1 MQSAHTYSGS
11 RRAALSPREKR
22 HAALARKAA
31 AAGIVLLRNDGVLPL
46 APDKPVALF
55 GAGAGYTVKGGIG
68 SGDVNNRANVS
79 LYEGLKAAGV
89 PLTSEDWITYYEAL
103 YHRARLAWKEKILAD
118 AKTVENPFDAYAA
131 NPFVLP
137 QGRPVAL
144 QDLIEATAAIYVIS
158 RISGEGKD
166 RTPTAGDYL
175 LSDREMADLRTLDE
189 AGLPLVLV
197 LNAGGPVELTDL
209 LAEYRHPLAVLQISQ
224 PGQQGGDAVTDIL
237 LGKAVPEGKL
247 TATWAKRYADY
258 PCADTFGACNGD
270 LEKEDYAEGLY
281 VGYRWFD
288 SFGIEPLFGFGH
300 GLSYTTFSTAFTALR
315 AGDHG
320 VEVDLTVTN
329 TGDRFTSR
337 EVAQLYAAC
346 PQTGTAREYRRL
358 AGFAKTRPLT
368 PGESQTVTV
377 AVPAKQLAEFLPGR
391 GAWVIPAGVYTLFA
405 GGSLAE
411 AAPCAHLT
419 VDAEV
424 VLETT
429 HPICSLHH
437 PFGEAGPAAPAM
449 EKAAAVAA
457 LELPAFLFAPLPD
470 DAPVPAPVPLADGP
484 VEELVPLLYG
494 NITKGASTLGSAGI
508 RVPGSAGET
517 SEALE
522 MSRGVPSLI
531 MADGPAGLR
540 LRQSYQVDPAD
551 GGVIPTGVL
560 GSLENGFLDEPRH
573 LEGADTYYQFCT
585 AFPVGTALAQSWD
598 PALLEELGRAIAAEM
613 AEFHIDLWLAPGM
626 NIQRNPLCGRNFEYY
641 SEDPLLSGLM
651 AAAVTRGVQ
660 ADGTRGVTIKHF
672 ACNNQEDHRMGVDA
686 RVSEQALREI
696 YLRGFEIAV
705 KTAAP
710 AAMMTSYNRINGVQA
725 ANNRDLCT
733 VVARGEWGFDGL
745 IMSDWNTTVPTDGS
759 EPWRCAA
766 AGNDVIMPGNP
777 HDDADIRAALAD
789 GRLAE
794 TDVRACA
801 GRLMTLAS
809 ALRGGFPV
817 QHKR

>member
-1 MQSAHTYSGS
+1 MEFTHTYSGS
-11 RRAALSPREKR
+11 LQAAPSPRETA

-31 AAGIVLLRNDGVLPL
+31 AAGIVLLRNDNLLPL
-46 APDKPVALF
+46 DPDASVALLGT
-55 GAGAGYTVKGGIG
+55 GAGRTVKGGIG

-79 LYEGLKAAGV
+79 IYEGLRAAGV
-89 PLTSEDWITYYEAL
+89 HLTSEDWINYYEAL
-103 YHRARLAWKEKILAD
+103 YHGARLAWKDKILDD
-118 AKTVENPFDAYAA
+118 ATKVENPFDAYAA

-137 QGRPVAL
+137 QGRPVAMS
-144 QDLIEATAAIYVIS
+144 DLVGASVAIYVIS

-175 LSDREMADLRTLDE
+175 LSDRELEDLRTLDE
-189 AGLPLVLV
+189 AGLPLVL
-197 LNAGGPVELTDL
+197 LINAGGPVELTDL
-209 LAEYRHPLAVLQISQ
+209 LAQRRHPIAVVQISQ
-224 PGQQGGDAVTDIL
+224 LGQQGGEAVADVL
-237 LGKAVPEGKL
+237 LGRAVPEGKL

-270 LEKEDYAEGLY
+270 LEKELYTEGIY

-329 TGDRFTSR
+329 TGDRFTGR

-358 AGFAKTRPLT
+358 AGFAKTRPLA
-368 PGESQTVTV
+368 PGESQAVTVT
-377 AVPAKQLAEFLPGR
+377 VPAKQLAVFLPGR
-391 GAWVIPAGVYTLFA
+391 NAWVVPAGTYTLFA

-419 VDAEV
+419 VAAEV

-429 HPICSLHH
+429 HPICPLHH

-449 EKAAAVAA
+449 EKAAKAAA
-457 LELPAFLFAPLPD
+457 LDLPAFAFAPLSD
-470 DAPVPAPVPLADGP
+470 EVPVPAPVPMADGP
-484 VEELVPLLYG
+484 VDELVPMLYG
-494 NITKGASTLGSAGI
+494 NITQGASTLGSAGI

-522 MSRGVPSLI
+522 ASRGVPSLI

-551 GGVIPTGVL
+551 GSVIPTGVL

-573 LEGADTYYQFCT
+573 LDTADTYYQFCT

-598 PALLEELGRAIAAEM
+598 TGLMEEFGRAIAAEM

-626 NIQRNPLCGRNFEYY
+626 NIHRNPLCGRNFEYY
-641 SEDPLLSGLM
+641 AEDPLLSGLL

-710 AAMMTSYNRINGVQA
+710 AALMTSYNRINGVQA
-725 ANNRDLCT
+725 ANSYDLCT
-733 VVARGEWGFDGL
+733 VAARGEWGFDGL
-745 IMSDWNTTVPTDGS
+745 IMSDWNTTVPADGS

-766 AGNDVIMPGNP
+766 AGNDVIMPGNS
-777 HDDADIRAALAD
+777 HDDADIRAALAN

-801 GRLMTLAS
+801 GRLI
-809 ALRGGFPV
+809 ALTR
-817 QHKR
+817 RLTANR

>member
-1 MQSAHTYSGS
+1 MTYAHTYSGTRTREPS
-11 RRAALSPREKR
+11 PRELEHGRLARRAA
-22 HAALARKAA
+22 AG
-31 AAGIVLLRNDGVLPL
+31 GIVLLKNTGTLPL
-46 APDKPVALF
+46 DLSAPVALF
-55 GAGAGYTVKGGIG
+55 GSGASRTVKGGIG

-79 LYEGLKAAGV
+79 ICQGMKDAGLR
-89 PLTSEDWITYYEAL
+89 LTSENWLEDYEAR
-103 YHRARLAWKEKILAD
+103 YHAARAAWKQKVLEA
-118 AKTVENPFDAYAA
+118 ARWVENPFDAYAA

-137 QGRPVAL
+137 QGRPVAMS
-144 QDLIEATAAIYVIS
+144 DLVGASVAIYVLS

-175 LSDREMADLRTLDE
+175 LSERETADLRTLNE

-224 PGQQGGDAVTDIL
+224 PGQQGGEAVADIL

-315 AGDHG
+315 PGDHG

-329 TGDRFTSR
+329 TGDRFTGR

-358 AGFAKTRPLT
+358 AGFSKTRPLA

-377 AVPAKQLAEFLPGR
+377 AVPAKQLAVFLPGR
-391 GAWVIPAGVYTLFA
+391 NAWVVPAGTYTLFA

-419 VDAEV
+419 VAAEV

-429 HPICSLHH
+429 HPICPLHH
-437 PFGEAGPAAPAM
+437 PFGEVGSAAPAM
-449 EKAAAVAA
+449 EKAAKAAA
-457 LELPAFLFAPLPD
+457 LDLPAFAFAPLSD
-470 DAPVPAPVPLADGP
+470 EVPVPAPVPMADGP
-484 VEELVPLLYG
+484 VDELVPMLYG
-494 NITKGASTLGSAGI
+494 NITQGASTLGSAGI

-522 MSRGVPSLI
+522 ASRGVPSLI

-551 GGVIPTGVL
+551 GSVIPTGVL

-573 LEGADTYYQFCT
+573 LDTADTYYQFCT

-598 PALLEELGRAIAAEM
+598 TGLMEEFGRAIAAEM
-613 AEFHIDLWLAPGM
+613 EEFHIDLWLAPGM
-626 NIQRNPLCGRNFEYY
+626 NIHRNPLCGRNFEYY
-641 SEDPLLSGLM
+641 AEDPLLSGLL

-710 AAMMTSYNRINGVQA
+710 AALMTSYNRINGVQA
-725 ANNRDLCT
+725 ANSYDLCT

-745 IMSDWNTTVPTDGS
+745 IMSDWNTTVPDDGS

-801 GRLMTLAS
+801 GRLIALARR
-809 ALRGGFPV
+809 LTNGR
-817 QHKR
+817 

>member
-1 MQSAHTYSGS
+1 MQSAHSYSGS
-11 RRAALSPREKR
+11 LQAAPSPREKR

-89 PLTSEDWITYYEAL
+89 PLTSEDWITDYE
-103 YHRARLAWKEKILAD
+103 HRYTAARLSWKEKVLAD

-137 QGRPVAL
+137 LGRPVTL
-144 QDLIEATAAIYVIS
+144 QDLVGASVAIYVIS

-175 LSDREMADLRTLDE
+175 LSERETADLRTLNE

-209 LAEYRHPLAVLQISQ
+209 LARRRHPIAVVQISQ
-224 PGQQGGDAVTDIL
+224 LGQQGGEAVADML
-237 LGKAVPEGKL
+237 LGRTVPEGKL
-247 TATWAKRYADY
+247 TATWAKRYSDY

-270 LEKEDYAEGLY
+270 LEKELYTEGIY

-288 SFGIEPLFGFGH
+288 SFGVEPLFGFGH
-300 GLSYTTFSTAFTALR
+300 GLSYTTFATRFAALR
-315 AGDHG
+315 TGDHG

-329 TGDRFTSR
+329 TGSRFTGR

-346 PQTGTAREYRRL
+346 PQTGAAREYRRL
-358 AGFAKTRPLT
+358 AGFAKIRSLA

-429 HPICSLHH
+429 HPICPLHH
-437 PFGEAGPAAPAM
+437 PFGEVGSAAPAM
-449 EKAAAVAA
+449 EKAAKAAA
-457 LELPAFLFAPLPD
+457 LDLPAFAFAPLSD
-470 DAPVPAPVPLADGP
+470 EVPVPAPVPMADGP
-484 VEELVPLLYG
+484 VDELVPMLYG
-494 NITKGASTLGSAGI
+494 NITQGASTLGSAGI

-522 MSRGVPSLI
+522 ASRGVPSLI

-551 GGVIPTGVL
+551 GSVIPTGVL

-573 LEGADTYYQFCT
+573 LDTADTYYQFCT

-598 PALLEELGRAIAAEM
+598 TGLMEEFGRAIAAEM

-626 NIQRNPLCGRNFEYY
+626 NIQRTPLCGRNFEYY
-641 SEDPLLSGLM
+641 AEDPLLSGTL

-710 AAMMTSYNRINGVQA
+710 AALMTSYNRINGVQA
-725 ANNRDLCT
+725 ANSYDLCT
-733 VVARGEWGFDGL
+733 VAARGEWGFDGL
-745 IMSDWNTTVPTDGS
+745 IMSDWNTTVPADGS

-801 GRLMTLAS
+801 GRLIALARRLT
-809 ALRGGFPV
+809 ANR
-817 QHKR
+817 

>member
-1 MQSAHTYSGS
+1 MQSAHSYSGS
-11 RRAALSPREKR
+11 LQAAPSPREKR

-31 AAGIVLLRNDGVLPL
+31 AAGIVLLRNDNVLPL
-46 APDKPVALF
+46 DPDISVALLGT
-55 GAGAGYTVKGGIG
+55 GAGRTVKGGIG

-79 LYEGLKAAGV
+79 IYEGLRTAGIH
-89 PLTSEDWITYYEAL
+89 LTSEDWINYYEAL
-103 YHRARLAWKEKILAD
+103 YHGARLAWKDKILDD
-118 AKTVENPFDAYAA
+118 ATKVENPFDAYAA

-137 QGRPVAL
+137 LGRPVTL
-144 QDLIEATAAIYVIS
+144 QDLVGASVAIYVIS

-175 LSDREMADLRTLDE
+175 LSERETADLRTLNE

-224 PGQQGGDAVTDIL
+224 PGQQGGEAVADIL

-300 GLSYTTFSTAFTALR
+300 GLSYTTFSTAFTALHP
-315 AGDHG
+315 GDHG

-329 TGDRFTSR
+329 TGDRFTGR

-358 AGFAKTRPLT
+358 AGFSKTRPLA

-377 AVPAKQLAEFLPGR
+377 AVPAKQLAEFLHGR
-391 GAWVIPAGVYTLFA
+391 GAWVIPAGIYTLFA

-429 HPICSLHH
+429 HPICPLHH
-437 PFGEAGPAAPAM
+437 PFGEVGSAAPAM
-449 EKAAAVAA
+449 EKAAKAAA
-457 LELPAFLFAPLPD
+457 LDLPAFAFAPLSD
-470 DAPVPAPVPLADGP
+470 EVPVPAPVPMADGP
-484 VEELVPLLYG
+484 VDELVPMLYG
-494 NITKGASTLGSAGI
+494 NITQGASTLGSAGI

-522 MSRGVPSLI
+522 ASRGVPSLI

-551 GGVIPTGVL
+551 GSVIPTGVL

-573 LEGADTYYQFCT
+573 LDTADTYYQFCT

-598 PALLEELGRAIAAEM
+598 TSLMKEFGRAIAAEM

-641 SEDPLLSGLM
+641 AEDPLLSGTL

-660 ADGTRGVTIKHF
+660 ADGTRGVTIKHY

-710 AAMMTSYNRINGVQA
+710 AALMTSYNRINGVQA

-733 VVARGEWGFDGL
+733 VVGRGEWGFVGL
-745 IMSDWNTTVPTDGS
+745 IMSDWNTTVPADGS

-801 GRLMTLAS
+801 GRLMALARR
-809 ALRGGFPV
+809 LTNGR
-817 QHKR
+817 

>member
-1 MQSAHTYSGS
+1 MEFTYTYSGS
-11 RRAALSPREKR
+11 LQAAPSPRETA

-31 AAGIVLLRNDGVLPL
+31 VAGIVLLRNDNVLPL
-46 APDKPVALF
+46 DPDTSVALLGT
-55 GAGAGYTVKGGIG
+55 GAGRTVKGGIG

-79 LYEGLKAAGV
+79 IYEGLRTAGV
-89 PLTSEDWITYYEAL
+89 HLTSEDWINCYEAL
-103 YHRARLAWKEKILAD
+103 YHGARLAWKDKILDD
-118 AKTVENPFDAYAA
+118 ATKVENPFDAYAA

-137 QGRPVAL
+137 QGRPVAMS
-144 QDLIEATAAIYVIS
+144 DLVGASVAIYVIS

-175 LSDREMADLRTLDE
+175 LSDRELADLRTLDE
-189 AGLPLVLV
+189 AGLPLVL
-197 LNAGGPVELTDL
+197 LINAGGPVELTDL
-209 LAEYRHPLAVLQISQ
+209 LAQRRHPIAVVQLSQ
-224 PGQQGGDAVTDIL
+224 LGQQGGEAVADVL
-237 LGKAVPEGKL
+237 LGRAVPEGKL

-258 PCADTFGACNGD
+258 PCADTFGACNSD
-270 LEKEDYAEGLY
+270 LEKELYTEGIY

-315 AGDHG
+315 PGDHG

-329 TGDRFTSR
+329 TGDRFTGR

-358 AGFAKTRPLT
+358 AGFAKTRPLA
-368 PGESQTVTV
+368 PGESQAVTVT
-377 AVPAKQLAEFLPGR
+377 VPAKQLAVFLPGR

-429 HPICSLHH
+429 HPICPLHH
-437 PFGEAGPAAPAM
+437 PFGEVGSAAPAM
-449 EKAAAVAA
+449 EKAAKAAA
-457 LELPAFLFAPLPD
+457 LDLPAFAFAPLSD
-470 DAPVPAPVPLADGP
+470 EVPVPAPVPMADGP
-484 VEELVPLLYG
+484 VDELVPMLYG
-494 NITKGASTLGSAGI
+494 NITQGASTLGSAGI

-522 MSRGVPSLI
+522 ASRGVPSLI

-551 GGVIPTGVL
+551 GSVIPTGVL

-573 LEGADTYYQFCT
+573 LDTADTYYQFCT

-598 PALLEELGRAIAAEM
+598 TGLMEEFGRAIAAEM

-626 NIQRNPLCGRNFEYY
+626 NIHRNPLCGRNFEYY
-641 SEDPLLSGLM
+641 AEDPLLSGLL

-710 AAMMTSYNRINGVQA
+710 AALMTSYNRINGVQA
-725 ANNRDLCT
+725 ANSYDLCT

-745 IMSDWNTTVPTDGS
+745 IMSDWNTTVPDDGS

-801 GRLMTLAS
+801 GRLIALARR
-809 ALRGGFPV
+809 LTVGR
-817 QHKR
+817 

>member
-1 MQSAHTYSGS
+1 MEITHTYSGS
-11 RRAALSPREKR
+11 LQAAPSPRETA

-46 APDKPVALF
+46 TPGTSVALL
-55 GAGAGYTVKGGIG
+55 GAGAGHTVKGGIG

-79 LYEGLKAAGV
+79 IYEGLQAAGV
-89 PLTSEDWITYYEAL
+89 PLTSEDWINYYEAL
-103 YHRARLAWKEKILAD
+103 YHQARLAWKEKILTD

-131 NPFVLP
+131 NPFALP
-137 QGRPVAL
+137 QGRPVTL
-144 QDLIEATAAIYVIS
+144 QDLAGASAAVYVIS

-175 LSDREMADLRTLDE
+175 LSDREQADLKTLDE
-189 AGLPLVLV
+189 AGLPLVL
-197 LNAGGPVELTDL
+197 LINTGGPVELTDL
-209 LAEYRHPLAVLQISQ
+209 LARRRHPIAVVQLSQ
-224 PGQQGGDAVTDIL
+224 LGQQGGEAVADVL
-237 LGKAVPEGKL
+237 LGRAVPEGKL

-270 LEKEDYAEGLY
+270 LEKELYTEGIY

-300 GLSYTTFSTAFTALR
+300 GLSYTTFATRFAALR
-315 AGDHG
+315 TGDHG
-320 VEVDLTVTN
+320 VEVDLVMTN
-329 TGDRFTSR
+329 TGSRFTGR
-337 EVAQLYAAC
+337 EVVQVYAAC
-346 PQTGTAREYRRL
+346 PQTGSAREYRRL
-358 AGFAKTRPLT
+358 AGFAKTRPLA

-377 AVPAKQLAEFLPGR
+377 TVPAKQLAEFLPGR
-391 GAWVIPAGVYTLFA
+391 NAWVVAAGTYTLFA

-419 VDAEV
+419 VAEDV
-424 VLETT
+424 VLEIT
-429 HPICSLHH
+429 HPICPVQH
-437 PFGEAGPAAPAM
+437 PFKEMGPCALAI
-449 EKAAAVAA
+449 EKAAAAAA
-457 LELPAFLFAPLPD
+457 LDLPVFAFAPLSD
-470 DAPVPAPVPLADGP
+470 EVPVPAPVPMADGP
-484 VEELVPLLYG
+484 VEELVPMLYG
-494 NITKGASTLGSAGI
+494 NITQGASTLGSAGI

-522 MSRGVPSLI
+522 VSRGVPSLI

-540 LRQSYQVDPAD
+540 LRQSYQVDPAA
-551 GGVIPTGVL
+551 GSVIPTGVL
-560 GSLENGFLDEPRH
+560 GSLENGFLDAPRY

-598 PALLEELGRAIAAEM
+598 SDLMEELGRAIAVEM
-613 AEFHIDLWLAPGM
+613 AEFYIDLWLAPGM

-641 SEDPLLSGLM
+641 AEDPLLSGTL

-710 AAMMTSYNRINGVQA
+710 AALMTSYNRINGVQA

-745 IMSDWNTTVPTDGS
+745 IMSDWNTTVPADGS

-794 TDVRACA
+794 TDLRACA
-801 GRLMTLAS
+801 GRLMALARRLM
-809 ALRGGFPV
+809 AAR
-817 QHKR
+817 

>member
-1 MQSAHTYSGS
+1 MEFTYTYSGS
-11 RRAALSPREKR
+11 LQAAPSPRETA

-31 AAGIVLLRNDGVLPL
+31 VAGIVLLRNDNVLPL
-46 APDKPVALF
+46 DSDTSVALLGT
-55 GAGAGYTVKGGIG
+55 GAGRTVKGGIG

-79 LYEGLKAAGV
+79 IYEGLRAAGV
-89 PLTSEDWITYYEAL
+89 HLTSEDWINYYEAL
-103 YHRARLAWKEKILAD
+103 YHGARLAWKDKILDD
-118 AKTVENPFDAYAA
+118 ATKVENPFDAYAA

-137 QGRPVAL
+137 QGRPVAMS
-144 QDLIEATAAIYVIS
+144 DLVGASVAIYVIS

-175 LSDREMADLRTLDE
+175 LSDRELADLRTLDE
-189 AGLPLVLV
+189 AGLPLVL
-197 LNAGGPVELTDL
+197 LINAGGPVELTDL
-209 LAEYRHPLAVLQISQ
+209 LAQRRHPIAVVQLSQ
-224 PGQQGGDAVTDIL
+224 LGQQGGEAVADVL
-237 LGKAVPEGKL
+237 LGRAVPEGKL

-270 LEKEDYAEGLY
+270 LEKELYTEGIY

-300 GLSYTTFSTAFTALR
+300 GLSYTTFATAFTALR
-315 AGDHG
+315 AGGHG

-329 TGDRFTSR
+329 TGDRFTGR

-358 AGFAKTRPLT
+358 AGFAKTRPLA
-368 PGESQTVTV
+368 PGESQAVTVT
-377 AVPAKQLAEFLPGR
+377 VPAKQLAVFLPGR
-391 GAWVIPAGVYTLFA
+391 NAWVVPAGTYTLFA

-411 AAPCAHLT
+411 AVPCAHLT
-419 VDAEV
+419 VAAEV

-429 HPICSLHH
+429 HPICPLHH

-449 EKAAAVAA
+449 EKAAKAAA
-457 LELPAFLFAPLPD
+457 LDLPAFAFAPLSD
-470 DAPVPAPVPLADGP
+470 EVPVPAPVPMADGP
-484 VEELVPLLYG
+484 VDELVPMLYG
-494 NITKGASTLGSAGI
+494 NITQGASTLGSAGI

-517 SEALE
+517 SEVLE
-522 MSRGVPSLI
+522 ASRGVPSLI

-551 GGVIPTGVL
+551 GSVIPTGVL

-573 LEGADTYYQFCT
+573 LDTADTYYQFCT

-598 PALLEELGRAIAAEM
+598 TGLMEEFGRAIAAEM

-626 NIQRNPLCGRNFEYY
+626 NIHRNPLCGRNFEYY
-641 SEDPLLSGLM
+641 AEDPLLSGLL

-710 AAMMTSYNRINGVQA
+710 AALMTSYNRINGVQA
-725 ANNRDLCT
+725 ANSYDLCT

-745 IMSDWNTTVPTDGS
+745 IMSDWNTTVPDDGS

-801 GRLMTLAS
+801 GRLIALARR
-809 ALRGGFPV
+809 LTVGR
-817 QHKR
+817 

>member
-1 MQSAHTYSGS
+1 MEFTYTYSGS
-11 RRAALSPREKR
+11 LQAAPSPRETA

-31 AAGIVLLRNDGVLPL
+31 VAGIVLLRNDNVLPL
-46 APDKPVALF
+46 DPDTSVALLGT
-55 GAGAGYTVKGGIG
+55 GAGRTVKGGIG

-79 LYEGLKAAGV
+79 IYEGLRAAGV
-89 PLTSEDWITYYEAL
+89 HLTSEDWINCYEAL
-103 YHRARLAWKEKILAD
+103 YHGARLAWKDKILDD
-118 AKTVENPFDAYAA
+118 ATKVENPFDAYAA

-137 QGRPVAL
+137 QGRPVAMS
-144 QDLIEATAAIYVIS
+144 DLVGASVAIYVIS

-175 LSDREMADLRTLDE
+175 LSDRELADLRTLDE
-189 AGLPLVLV
+189 AGLPLVL
-197 LNAGGPVELTDL
+197 LINAGGPVELTDL
-209 LAEYRHPLAVLQISQ
+209 LAQRRHPIAVVQLSQ
-224 PGQQGGDAVTDIL
+224 LGQQGGEAAADVL
-237 LGKAVPEGKL
+237 LGRAVPEGKL

-270 LEKEDYAEGLY
+270 LEKELYTEGIY

-300 GLSYTTFSTAFTALR
+300 GLSYTTFATAFTALR
-315 AGDHG
+315 AGGHG

-329 TGDRFTSR
+329 TGDRFTGR
-337 EVAQLYAAC
+337 EAAQLYAAC

-358 AGFAKTRPLT
+358 AGFAKTRPLA
-368 PGESQTVTV
+368 PGESQAVTVT
-377 AVPAKQLAEFLPGR
+377 VPAKQLAVFLPGR
-391 GAWVIPAGVYTLFA
+391 NAWVVPAGTYTLFA

-419 VDAEV
+419 VAAEV

-429 HPICSLHH
+429 HPICPLHH

-449 EKAAAVAA
+449 EKAAKAAA
-457 LELPAFLFAPLPD
+457 LDLPAFAFAPLSD
-470 DAPVPAPVPLADGP
+470 EVPVPAPVPMADGP
-484 VEELVPLLYG
+484 VDELVPMLYG
-494 NITKGASTLGSAGI
+494 NITQGASTLGSAGV

-517 SEALE
+517 SEVLE
-522 MSRGVPSLI
+522 ASHGVPSLI

-551 GGVIPTGVL
+551 GSVIPTGVL

-573 LEGADTYYQFCT
+573 LDTADTYYQFCT

-598 PALLEELGRAIAAEM
+598 AGLMEEFGRAIAAEM

-626 NIQRNPLCGRNFEYY
+626 NIHRNPLCGRNFEYY
-641 SEDPLLSGLM
+641 AEDPLLSGLL

-710 AAMMTSYNRINGVQA
+710 AALMTSYNRINGVQA
-725 ANNRDLCT
+725 ANSYDLCT
-733 VVARGEWGFDGL
+733 VAARGEWGFDGL
-745 IMSDWNTTVPTDGS
+745 IMSDWNTTVPDDGS

-801 GRLMTLAS
+801 GRLIALARR
-809 ALRGGFPV
+809 LTNGR
-817 QHKR
+817 

>member
-1 MQSAHTYSGS
+1 MEFTHTYSGS
-11 RRAALSPREKR
+11 LQAAPSPRETA

-31 AAGIVLLRNDGVLPL
+31 AAGIVLLRNDNVLPL
-46 APDKPVALF
+46 DPDTSVALLGT
-55 GAGAGYTVKGGIG
+55 GAGRTVKGGIG

-79 LYEGLKAAGV
+79 IYEGLRTAGV
-89 PLTSEDWITYYEAL
+89 HLTSEDWINYYEAL
-103 YHRARLAWKEKILAD
+103 YHGARLAWKDKILDD
-118 AKTVENPFDAYAA
+118 ATKVENPFDAYAA

-137 QGRPVAL
+137 QGRPVAMS
-144 QDLIEATAAIYVIS
+144 DLVGASVAIYVLS

-175 LSDREMADLRTLDE
+175 LSERETADLRTLNE

-224 PGQQGGDAVTDIL
+224 PGQQGGEAVADIL

-300 GLSYTTFSTAFTALR
+300 GLSYTTFATAFTALR
-315 AGDHG
+315 AGGHG

-329 TGDRFTSR
+329 TGDRFTGR

-358 AGFAKTRPLT
+358 AGFSKTRPLA

-411 AAPCAHLT
+411 TAPCAHLT

-429 HPICSLHH
+429 HPICPLHH
-437 PFGEAGPAAPAM
+437 PFGEVGSAAPAM
-449 EKAAAVAA
+449 EKAAKAAA
-457 LELPAFLFAPLPD
+457 LDLPAFAFAPLSD
-470 DAPVPAPVPLADGP
+470 EVPVPAPVPMADGP
-484 VEELVPLLYG
+484 VDELVPMLYG
-494 NITKGASTLGSAGI
+494 NITQGASTLGSAGI

-522 MSRGVPSLI
+522 ASRGVPSLI

-551 GGVIPTGVL
+551 GSVIPTGVL

-573 LEGADTYYQFCT
+573 LDTADTYYQFCT

-598 PALLEELGRAIAAEM
+598 TGLMEEFGRAIAAEM

-641 SEDPLLSGLM
+641 AEDPLLSGTL

-710 AAMMTSYNRINGVQA
+710 AALMTSYNRINGVQA

-745 IMSDWNTTVPTDGS
+745 IMSDWNTTVPADGS

-801 GRLMTLAS
+801 GRLMALARR
-809 ALRGGFPV
+809 LTNGR
-817 QHKR
+817 

>member
-1 MQSAHTYSGS
+1 MQSAHSYSGS
-11 RRAALSPREKR
+11 LQAAPSPREKR

-31 AAGIVLLRNDGVLPL
+31 AAGIVLLRNDNVLPL
-46 APDKPVALF
+46 DPDISVALLGT
-55 GAGAGYTVKGGIG
+55 GAGRTVKGGIG

-79 LYEGLKAAGV
+79 IYEGLRTAGIH
-89 PLTSEDWITYYEAL
+89 LTSEDWINYYEAL
-103 YHRARLAWKEKILAD
+103 YHGARLAWKDKILDD
-118 AKTVENPFDAYAA
+118 ATKVENPFDAYAA

-137 QGRPVAL
+137 LGRPVTL
-144 QDLIEATAAIYVIS
+144 QDLVGASVAIYVIS

-175 LSDREMADLRTLDE
+175 LSERETADLRTLNE

-224 PGQQGGDAVTDIL
+224 PGQQGGEAVADIL

-300 GLSYTTFSTAFTALR
+300 GLSYTTFSTAFTALHP
-315 AGDHG
+315 GDHG

-329 TGDRFTSR
+329 TGDRFTGR

-358 AGFAKTRPLT
+358 AGFSKTRPLA

-391 GAWVIPAGVYTLFA
+391 GAWVIPAGIYTLFA

-429 HPICSLHH
+429 HPICPLHH
-437 PFGEAGPAAPAM
+437 PFGEVGSAAPAM
-449 EKAAAVAA
+449 EKAAKAAA
-457 LELPAFLFAPLPD
+457 LDLPAFAFAPLSD
-470 DAPVPAPVPLADGP
+470 EVPVPAPVPMADGP
-484 VEELVPLLYG
+484 VDELVPMLYG
-494 NITKGASTLGSAGI
+494 NITQGASTLGSAGI

-522 MSRGVPSLI
+522 ASRGVPSLI

-551 GGVIPTGVL
+551 GSVIPTGVL

-573 LEGADTYYQFCT
+573 LDTADTYYQFCT

-598 PALLEELGRAIAAEM
+598 TSLMKEFGRAIAAEM

-641 SEDPLLSGLM
+641 AEDPLLSGTL

-660 ADGTRGVTIKHF
+660 ADGTRGVTIKHY

-710 AAMMTSYNRINGVQA
+710 AALMTSYNRINGVQA
-725 ANNRDLCT
+725 ANNRDLCN
-733 VVARGEWGFDGL
+733 VVARGEWGFAGL
-745 IMSDWNTTVPTDGS
+745 IRADWNTTVPADGS

-801 GRLMTLAS
+801 GRLMALARR
-809 ALRGGFPV
+809 LTNGR
-817 QHKR
+817 

>member
-1 MQSAHTYSGS
+1 MEGYEREHMNTV
-11 RRAALSPREKR
+11 RALSPECMVLLKSDGSFPLD
-22 HAALARKAA
+22 APGKIALYGNAARKT
-31 AAGIVLLRNDGVLPL
+31 I
-46 APDKPVALF
+46 
-55 GAGAGYTVKGGIG
+55 KGGTG

-79 LYEGLKAAGV
+79 LYQGLKAAGV
-89 PLTSEDWITYYEAL
+89 TLTSESWITDYE
-103 YHRARLAWKEKILAD
+103 HRYTAARLAWKEKILAD

-175 LSDREMADLRTLDE
+175 LSDREMADLRALDE

-224 PGQQGGDAVTDIL
+224 PGQQGGEAVTDIL

-300 GLSYTTFSTAFTALR
+300 GLSYTTFSTVFTALR
-315 AGDHG
+315 PGDHG

-329 TGDRFTSR
+329 TGDRFTGR

-358 AGFAKTRPLT
+358 AGFAKTRPLA

-377 AVPAKQLAEFLPGR
+377 TVPAKQLAEFLPGR
-391 GAWVIPAGVYTLFA
+391 NAWVIPAGVYTLFA

-419 VDAEV
+419 VAEDV
-424 VLETT
+424 VLEIT
-429 HPICSLHH
+429 HPICPVQH
-437 PFGEAGPAAPAM
+437 PFKEMGPCALAI
-449 EKAAAVAA
+449 EKAAAAAA
-457 LELPAFLFAPLPD
+457 LDLPVFAFAPLSD
-470 DAPVPAPVPLADGP
+470 EVPVPAPVPMADGP
-484 VEELVPLLYG
+484 VEELVPMLYG
-494 NITKGASTLGSAGI
+494 NITQGASTLGSAGI

-522 MSRGVPSLI
+522 VSRGVPSLI

-598 PALLEELGRAIAAEM
+598 TGLMEEFGRAIAAEM
-613 AEFHIDLWLAPGM
+613 AELHIDLWLAPGM

-641 SEDPLLSGLM
+641 AEDPLLSGTL

-710 AAMMTSYNRINGVQA
+710 AALMTSYNRINGVQA
-725 ANNRDLCT
+725 ANSYDLCT
-733 VVARGEWGFDGL
+733 VAARGEWGFDGL
-745 IMSDWNTTVPTDGS
+745 IMSDWNTTVPDDGS

-801 GRLMTLAS
+801 GRLIALARR
-809 ALRGGFPV
+809 LTNGR
-817 QHKR
+817 

>member
-1 MQSAHTYSGS
+1 MQSAHSYSGS
-11 RRAALSPREKR
+11 LQAAPSPREKR

-31 AAGIVLLRNDGVLPL
+31 AAGIVLLRNDNVLPL
-46 APDKPVALF
+46 DPDISVALLGT
-55 GAGAGYTVKGGIG
+55 GAGRTVKGGIG

-79 LYEGLKAAGV
+79 IYEGLRTAGV
-89 PLTSEDWITYYEAL
+89 HLTSEDWINYYEAL
-103 YHRARLAWKEKILAD
+103 YHGARLAWKDKILDD
-118 AKTVENPFDAYAA
+118 ATKVENPFDAYAA

-137 QGRPVAL
+137 LGRPVTL
-144 QDLIEATAAIYVIS
+144 QDLVGASVAIYVIS

-175 LSDREMADLRTLDE
+175 LSERETADLRTLNE

-224 PGQQGGDAVTDIL
+224 PGQQGGEAVADIL

-300 GLSYTTFSTAFTALR
+300 GLSYTTFSTAFTALHP
-315 AGDHG
+315 GDHG

-329 TGDRFTSR
+329 TGDRFTGR

-358 AGFAKTRPLT
+358 AGFSKTRPLA

-391 GAWVIPAGVYTLFA
+391 GAWVIPAGIYTLFA

-429 HPICSLHH
+429 HPICPLHH
-437 PFGEAGPAAPAM
+437 PFGEVGSAAPAM
-449 EKAAAVAA
+449 EKAAKAAA
-457 LELPAFLFAPLPD
+457 LDLPAFAFAPLSD
-470 DAPVPAPVPLADGP
+470 EVPVPAPVPMADGP
-484 VEELVPLLYG
+484 VDELVPMLYG
-494 NITKGASTLGSAGI
+494 NITQGASTLGSAGI

-522 MSRGVPSLI
+522 ASRGVPSLI

-551 GGVIPTGVL
+551 GSVIPTGVL

-573 LEGADTYYQFCT
+573 LDTADTYYQFCT

-598 PALLEELGRAIAAEM
+598 TSLMKEFGRAIAAEM

-641 SEDPLLSGLM
+641 AEDPLLSGTL

-660 ADGTRGVTIKHF
+660 ADGTRGVTIKHY

-710 AAMMTSYNRINGVQA
+710 AALMTSYNRINGVQA

-745 IMSDWNTTVPTDGS
+745 IMSDWNTTVPADGS

-801 GRLMTLAS
+801 GRLMALARR
-809 ALRGGFPV
+809 LTNGR
-817 QHKR
+817 

>member
-1 MQSAHTYSGS
+1 MQSAHSYSGS
-11 RRAALSPREKR
+11 LQAAPSPREKR

-31 AAGIVLLRNDGVLPL
+31 AAGIVLLRNDNVLPL
-46 APDKPVALF
+46 DPDTSVALLGT
-55 GAGAGYTVKGGIG
+55 GAGRTVKGGIG

-79 LYEGLKAAGV
+79 IYEGLRTAGV
-89 PLTSEDWITYYEAL
+89 HLTSEDWINYYETL
-103 YHRARLAWKEKILAD
+103 YHGARLAWKDKILDD
-118 AKTVENPFDAYAA
+118 ATKVENPFDAYAA

-137 QGRPVAL
+137 LGRPVTL
-144 QDLIEATAAIYVIS
+144 QDLVGASVAIYVIS

-175 LSDREMADLRTLDE
+175 LSDRELADLNTLDE
-189 AGLPLVLV
+189 AGLPLVL
-197 LNAGGPVELTDL
+197 LINAGGPVELTDL

-224 PGQQGGDAVTDIL
+224 PGQQGGEAVADIL

-315 AGDHG
+315 PGDHG

-329 TGDRFTSR
+329 TGDRFTGR

-358 AGFAKTRPLT
+358 AGFSKTRPLA

-391 GAWVIPAGVYTLFA
+391 GAWVIPAGIYTLFA

-429 HPICSLHH
+429 HPICPLHH
-437 PFGEAGPAAPAM
+437 PFGEVGSAAPAM
-449 EKAAAVAA
+449 EKAAKAAA
-457 LELPAFLFAPLPD
+457 LDLPAFAFAPLSD
-470 DAPVPAPVPLADGP
+470 EVPVPAPVPMADGP
-484 VEELVPLLYG
+484 VDELVPMLYG
-494 NITKGASTLGSAGI
+494 NITQGASTLGSAGI

-522 MSRGVPSLI
+522 ASRGVPSLI

-551 GGVIPTGVL
+551 GSVIPTGVL

-573 LEGADTYYQFCT
+573 LDTADTYYQFCT

-598 PALLEELGRAIAAEM
+598 SDLMEEFGRAIAAEM

-626 NIQRNPLCGRNFEYY
+626 NIHRNPLCGRNFEYY
-641 SEDPLLSGLM
+641 AEDPLLSGLL

-660 ADGTRGVTIKHF
+660 ADGTRGV
-672 ACNNQEDHRMGVDA
+672 
-686 RVSEQALREI
+686 S
-696 YLRGFEIAV
+696 
-705 KTAAP
+705 
-710 AAMMTSYNRINGVQA
+710 
-725 ANNRDLCT
+725 
-733 VVARGEWGFDGL
+733 L
-745 IMSDWNTTVPTDGS
+745 I
-759 EPWRCAA
+759 
-766 AGNDVIMPGNP
+766 
-777 HDDADIRAALAD
+777 
-789 GRLAE
+789 
-794 TDVRACA
+794 
-801 GRLMTLAS
+801 
-809 ALRGGFPV
+809 
-817 QHKR
+817 

>member
-1 MQSAHTYSGS
+1 MEFTYTYSGS
-11 RRAALSPREKR
+11 LQAAPSPRETA

-31 AAGIVLLRNDGVLPL
+31 VAGIVLLRNDNVLPL
-46 APDKPVALF
+46 DPDTSVALLGT
-55 GAGAGYTVKGGIG
+55 GAGRTVKGGIG

-79 LYEGLKAAGV
+79 IYEGLRAAGV
-89 PLTSEDWITYYEAL
+89 HLTSEDWINYYEAL
-103 YHRARLAWKEKILAD
+103 YHGARLAWKDKILDD
-118 AKTVENPFDAYAA
+118 ATKVENPFDAYAA

-137 QGRPVAL
+137 QGRPVAMS
-144 QDLIEATAAIYVIS
+144 DLVGSSVAIYVIS

-175 LSDREMADLRTLDE
+175 LSDRELADLRTLDE
-189 AGLPLVLV
+189 AGLPLVL
-197 LNAGGPVELTDL
+197 LINAGGPVELTDL
-209 LAEYRHPLAVLQISQ
+209 LAQRRHPIAVVQLSQ
-224 PGQQGGDAVTDIL
+224 LGQQGGEAAADVL
-237 LGKAVPEGKL
+237 LGRAVPEGKL

-270 LEKEDYAEGLY
+270 LEKELYTEGIY

-300 GLSYTTFSTAFTALR
+300 GLSYTTFATAFTALR
-315 AGDHG
+315 AGGHG

-329 TGDRFTSR
+329 TGNRFTGR

-358 AGFAKTRPLT
+358 AGFAKTRPLA
-368 PGESQTVTV
+368 PGESQAVTVT
-377 AVPAKQLAEFLPGR
+377 VPAKQLAVFLPGR
-391 GAWVIPAGVYTLFA
+391 NAWVVPAGTYTLFA

-419 VDAEV
+419 VAAEV

-429 HPICSLHH
+429 HPICPLHH

-449 EKAAAVAA
+449 EKAAKAAA
-457 LELPAFLFAPLPD
+457 LDLPAFAFAPLSD
-470 DAPVPAPVPLADGP
+470 EVPVPAPVPMADGP
-484 VEELVPLLYG
+484 VDELVPMLYG
-494 NITKGASTLGSAGI
+494 NITQGASTLGSAGI

-517 SEALE
+517 SEVLE
-522 MSRGVPSLI
+522 ASRGVPSLI

-551 GGVIPTGVL
+551 GSVIPTGVL

-573 LEGADTYYQFCT
+573 LDTADTYYQFCT

-598 PALLEELGRAIAAEM
+598 TGLMEEFGRAIAAEM

-626 NIQRNPLCGRNFEYY
+626 NIHRNPLCGRNFEYY
-641 SEDPLLSGLM
+641 AEDPLLSGLL

-696 YLRGFEIAV
+696 YLHGFEIAV

-710 AAMMTSYNRINGVQA
+710 AALMTSYNRINGVQA
-725 ANNRDLCT
+725 ANSYDLCT

-745 IMSDWNTTVPTDGS
+745 IMSDWNTTVPDDGS

-801 GRLMTLAS
+801 GRLIALARRLT
-809 ALRGGFPV
+809 AGR
-817 QHKR
+817 

>member
-1 MQSAHTYSGS
+1 MEFTYTYSGS
-11 RRAALSPREKR
+11 LQAAPSPRETA

-31 AAGIVLLRNDGVLPL
+31 VAGIVLLRNDNVLPL
-46 APDKPVALF
+46 DPDTSVALLGT
-55 GAGAGYTVKGGIG
+55 GAGRTVKGGIG

-79 LYEGLKAAGV
+79 IYEGLRAAGV
-89 PLTSEDWITYYEAL
+89 HLTSEDWINYYEAL
-103 YHRARLAWKEKILAD
+103 YHGARLAWKDKILDD
-118 AKTVENPFDAYAA
+118 ATKVENPFDAYAA

-137 QGRPVAL
+137 QGRPVAMS
-144 QDLIEATAAIYVIS
+144 DLVGSSVAIYVIS

-175 LSDREMADLRTLDE
+175 LSDRELADLRTLDE
-189 AGLPLVLV
+189 AGLPLVL
-197 LNAGGPVELTDL
+197 LINAGGPVELTDL
-209 LAEYRHPLAVLQISQ
+209 LAQRRHPIAVVQLSQ
-224 PGQQGGDAVTDIL
+224 LGQQGGEAAADVL
-237 LGKAVPEGKL
+237 LGRAVPEGKL

-270 LEKEDYAEGLY
+270 LEKELYTEGIY

-300 GLSYTTFSTAFTALR
+300 GLSYTTFATAFTALR
-315 AGDHG
+315 AGGHG

-329 TGDRFTSR
+329 TGNRFTGR

-358 AGFAKTRPLT
+358 AGFAKTRPLA
-368 PGESQTVTV
+368 PGESQAVTVT
-377 AVPAKQLAEFLPGR
+377 VPAKQLAVFLPGR
-391 GAWVIPAGVYTLFA
+391 NAWVVPAGTYTLFA

-419 VDAEV
+419 VAAEV

-429 HPICSLHH
+429 HPICPLHH

-449 EKAAAVAA
+449 EKAAKAAA
-457 LELPAFLFAPLPD
+457 LDLPAFAFAPLSD
-470 DAPVPAPVPLADGP
+470 EVPVPAPVPMADGP
-484 VEELVPLLYG
+484 VDELVPMLYG
-494 NITKGASTLGSAGI
+494 NITQGASTLGSAGI

-517 SEALE
+517 SEVLE
-522 MSRGVPSLI
+522 ASRGVPSLI

-551 GGVIPTGVL
+551 GSVIPTGVL

-573 LEGADTYYQFCT
+573 LDTADTYYQFCT

-598 PALLEELGRAIAAEM
+598 TGLMEEFGRAIAAEM

-626 NIQRNPLCGRNFEYY
+626 NIHRNPLCGRNFEYY
-641 SEDPLLSGLM
+641 AEDPLLSGLL

-710 AAMMTSYNRINGVQA
+710 AALMTSYNRINGVQA
-725 ANNRDLCT
+725 ANSYDLCT

-745 IMSDWNTTVPTDGS
+745 IMSDWNTTVPDDGS

-766 AGNDVIMPGNP
+766 A
-777 HDDADIRAALAD
+777 

-801 GRLMTLAS
+801 GRLIALARRLT
-809 ALRGGFPV
+809 AGR
-817 QHKR
+817 

>member
-1 MQSAHTYSGS
+1 MEFTYTYSGS
-11 RRAALSPREKR
+11 LQAAPSPRETA

-31 AAGIVLLRNDGVLPL
+31 AAGIVLLRNDNVLPL
-46 APDKPVALF
+46 DPNTSVALLGT
-55 GAGAGYTVKGGIG
+55 GAERTVKGGIG

-79 LYEGLKAAGV
+79 IYEGLRTAGIH
-89 PLTSEDWITYYEAL
+89 LTSEDWINSYEAL
-103 YHRARLAWKEKILAD
+103 YHGARLAWKDKILDD
-118 AKTVENPFDAYAA
+118 ATKVENPFDAYAA

-137 QGRPVAL
+137 QGRPVAMS
-144 QDLIEATAAIYVIS
+144 DLVGASVAIYVIS

-175 LSDREMADLRTLDE
+175 LSDRELADLRTLDE
-189 AGLPLVLV
+189 AGLPLVL
-197 LNAGGPVELTDL
+197 LINAGGPVELTDL
-209 LAEYRHPLAVLQISQ
+209 LAQRRHPIAVVQLSQ
-224 PGQQGGDAVTDIL
+224 LGQQGGEAVADVL
-237 LGKAVPEGKL
+237 LGRAVPEGKL

-270 LEKEDYAEGLY
+270 LEKELYTEGIY

-300 GLSYTTFSTAFTALR
+300 GLSYTTFATAFTALR
-315 AGDHG
+315 AGGHG

-329 TGDRFTSR
+329 TGDRFTGR

-358 AGFAKTRPLT
+358 AGFAKTRPLA
-368 PGESQTVTV
+368 PGESQAVTVT
-377 AVPAKQLAEFLPGR
+377 VPAKQLAVFLPGQN
-391 GAWVIPAGVYTLFA
+391 AWVVPAGTYTLFA

-419 VDAEV
+419 VAAEV

-429 HPICSLHH
+429 HPICPLHH

-449 EKAAAVAA
+449 EKAAKAAA
-457 LELPAFLFAPLPD
+457 LDLPAFAFAPLSD
-470 DAPVPAPVPLADGP
+470 EVPVPAPVPMADGP
-484 VEELVPLLYG
+484 VDELVPMLYG
-494 NITKGASTLGSAGI
+494 NITQGASTLGSAGI

-522 MSRGVPSLI
+522 ASRGVPSLI

-551 GGVIPTGVL
+551 GSVIPTGVL

-573 LEGADTYYQFCT
+573 LDTADTYYQFCT

-598 PALLEELGRAIAAEM
+598 TGLMEEFGRAIAAEM

-626 NIQRNPLCGRNFEYY
+626 NIHRNPLCGRNFEYY
-641 SEDPLLSGLM
+641 AEDPLLSGLL

-710 AAMMTSYNRINGVQA
+710 AALMTSYNRINGVQA
-725 ANNRDLCT
+725 ANSYDLCT

-745 IMSDWNTTVPTDGS
+745 IMSDWNTTVPDDGS

-801 GRLMTLAS
+801 GRLMALARR
-809 ALRGGFPV
+809 LTVGR
-817 QHKR
+817 

>member
-11 RRAALSPREKR
+11 LQAAPSPREKA

-175 LSDREMADLRTLDE
+175 LSERETADLRTLNE

-224 PGQQGGDAVTDIL
+224 PGQQGGEAVADVL
-237 LGKAVPEGKL
+237 LGRAVPEGKL

-270 LEKEDYAEGLY
+270 LEKELYTEGLY

-300 GLSYTTFSTAFTALR
+300 GLSYTSFTTRFAALR
-315 AGDHG
+315 TGAHE
-320 VEVDLTVTN
+320 VAVDLTVTN
-329 TGDRFTSR
+329 TGDRFTGR

-358 AGFAKTRPLT
+358 AGFAKTRPLA

-377 AVPAKQLAEFLPGR
+377 TIPAKQLAAFLPGR
-391 GAWVIPAGVYTLFA
+391 NAWVVAAGTYTLFA

-419 VDAEV
+419 VAEDV
-424 VLETT
+424 VLEIT
-429 HPICSLHH
+429 HPICPVQH
-437 PFGEAGPAAPAM
+437 PFKEMGPCALAI
-449 EKAAAVAA
+449 EKAAAAAA
-457 LELPAFLFAPLPD
+457 LDLPVFAFAPLSD
-470 DAPVPAPVPLADGP
+470 EVPVPVPVPMADGP
-484 VEELVPLLYG
+484 VEELVPMLYG
-494 NITKGASTLGSAGI
+494 NITQGASTLGSAGI

-522 MSRGVPSLI
+522 VSRGVPSLI

-573 LEGADTYYQFCT
+573 LKGADTYYQYCT

-598 PALLEELGRAIAAEM
+598 PALLEEFGRAIAAEM

-641 SEDPLLSGLM
+641 AEDPLLSGLM

-710 AAMMTSYNRINGVQA
+710 AALMTSYNRINGVQA

-745 IMSDWNTTVPTDGS
+745 IMSDWNTTVPADGS

-801 GRLMTLAS
+801 GRLMALARRLT
-809 ALRGGFPV
+809 ANR
-817 QHKR
+817 

>member
-1 MQSAHTYSGS
+1 MQSAHSYSGS
-11 RRAALSPREKR
+11 LQAAPSPREKR

-31 AAGIVLLRNDGVLPL
+31 AAGIVLLRNDNVLPL
-46 APDKPVALF
+46 DPDISVALLGT
-55 GAGAGYTVKGGIG
+55 GAGRTVKGGIG

-79 LYEGLKAAGV
+79 IYEGLRTAGV
-89 PLTSEDWITYYEAL
+89 HLTSEDWINYYEAL
-103 YHRARLAWKEKILAD
+103 YHGARLAWKDKILDD
-118 AKTVENPFDAYAA
+118 ATKVENPFDAYAA

-137 QGRPVAL
+137 LGRPVTL
-144 QDLIEATAAIYVIS
+144 QDLVGASVAIYVIS

-175 LSDREMADLRTLDE
+175 LSDRELADLNTLDE
-189 AGLPLVLV
+189 AGLPLVL
-197 LNAGGPVELTDL
+197 LINAGGPVELTDL
-209 LAEYRHPLAVLQISQ
+209 LARRRHPIAVVQISQ
-224 PGQQGGDAVTDIL
+224 LGQQGGEAVADML
-237 LGKAVPEGKL
+237 LGRTVPEGKL
-247 TATWAKRYADY
+247 TATWAKRYSDY

-270 LEKEDYAEGLY
+270 LEKELYTEGIY

-288 SFGIEPLFGFGH
+288 SFGVEPLFGFGH
-300 GLSYTTFSTAFTALR
+300 GLSYTTFATRFAALR
-315 AGDHG
+315 TGDHG

-329 TGDRFTSR
+329 TGSRFTGR
-337 EVAQLYAAC
+337 EVVQVYAAC
-346 PQTGTAREYRRL
+346 PQTGAAREYRRL
-358 AGFAKTRPLT
+358 AGFAKIRSLA

-377 AVPAKQLAEFLPGR
+377 AIPAKQLAGFVPACN
-391 GAWVIPAGVYTLFA
+391 AWVAAAGTYTLFA
-405 GGSLAE
+405 GGSLAQ
-411 AAPCAHLT
+411 AVPCAHLT
-419 VDAEV
+419 VAENV

-429 HPICSLHH
+429 HPICPVQH
-437 PFGEAGPAAPAM
+437 PFEEMGPCALAM
-449 EKAAAVAA
+449 EKAAKAAA
-457 LELPAFLFAPLPD
+457 LDLPAFAFAPLPD
-470 DAPVPAPVPLADGP
+470 EVPAPAPVPMADGP
-484 VEELVPLLYG
+484 VEELVPMLYG
-494 NITKGASTLGSAGI
+494 NITQGASTLGSAGI

-522 MSRGVPSLI
+522 ASLGVPSLI

-551 GGVIPTGVL
+551 GSVIPTGVL

-573 LEGADTYYQFCT
+573 LDTADTYYQFCT

-598 PALLEELGRAIAAEM
+598 TGLMEEFGRAIAVEM
-613 AEFHIDLWLAPGM
+613 AEFYIDLWLAPGM
-626 NIQRNPLCGRNFEYY
+626 NIHRNPLCGRNFEYY
-641 SEDPLLSGLM
+641 AEDPLLSGLL

-710 AAMMTSYNRINGVQA
+710 AALMTSYNRINGVQA
-725 ANNRDLCT
+725 ANSYDLCT
-733 VVARGEWGFDGL
+733 VAARGEWGFDGL
-745 IMSDWNTTVPTDGS
+745 IMSDWNTTVPADGS

-801 GRLMTLAS
+801 GRLIALARRLT
-809 ALRGGFPV
+809 ANR
-817 QHKR
+817 

>member
-1 MQSAHTYSGS
+1 MEFTYTYSGS
-11 RRAALSPREKR
+11 LQAAPSPRETA

-31 AAGIVLLRNDGVLPL
+31 VAGIVLLRNDNVLPL
-46 APDKPVALF
+46 DPDTSVALLGT
-55 GAGAGYTVKGGIG
+55 GAERTVKGGIG

-79 LYEGLKAAGV
+79 IYEGLRTAGV
-89 PLTSEDWITYYEAL
+89 HLTSEDWINYYEAL
-103 YHRARLAWKEKILAD
+103 YHGARLAWKDKILDD
-118 AKTVENPFDAYAA
+118 ATKVENPFDAYAA

-137 QGRPVAL
+137 QGRPVAMS
-144 QDLIEATAAIYVIS
+144 DLVGASVAIYVIS

-175 LSDREMADLRTLDE
+175 LSDRELADLRTLDE
-189 AGLPLVLV
+189 AGLPLVL
-197 LNAGGPVELTDL
+197 LINAGGPVELTDL
-209 LAEYRHPLAVLQISQ
+209 LAQRRHPIAVVQLSQ
-224 PGQQGGDAVTDIL
+224 LGQQGGEAVADVL
-237 LGKAVPEGKL
+237 LGRAVPEGKL

-270 LEKEDYAEGLY
+270 LEKELYTEGIY

-300 GLSYTTFSTAFTALR
+300 GLSYTTFATAFTALR

-329 TGDRFTSR
+329 TGDRFTGR
-337 EVAQLYAAC
+337 AVAQLYAAC

-358 AGFAKTRPLT
+358 AGFAKTRPLA
-368 PGESQTVTV
+368 PGESQAVTVT
-377 AVPAKQLAEFLPGR
+377 VPAKQLAVFLPGQN
-391 GAWVIPAGVYTLFA
+391 AWVVPAGTYTLFA

-419 VDAEV
+419 VAAEV

-429 HPICSLHH
+429 HPICPLHH
-437 PFGEAGPAAPAM
+437 PFGEAGSAAPAM
-449 EKAAAVAA
+449 EKAAKAAA
-457 LELPAFLFAPLPD
+457 LDLPAFAFAPLSD
-470 DAPVPAPVPLADGP
+470 EVPVPAPVPMADGP
-484 VEELVPLLYG
+484 VDELVPMLYG
-494 NITKGASTLGSAGI
+494 NITQGASTLGSAGI

-517 SEALE
+517 SEVLE
-522 MSRGVPSLI
+522 ASRGVPSLI

-551 GGVIPTGVL
+551 GSVIPTGVL

-573 LEGADTYYQFCT
+573 LDTADTYYQFCT

-598 PALLEELGRAIAAEM
+598 TGLMEEFGRAIAAEM

-626 NIQRNPLCGRNFEYY
+626 NIHRNPLCGRNFEYY
-641 SEDPLLSGLM
+641 AEDPLLSGLL

-686 RVSEQALREI
+686 RVSEQVLREI

-710 AAMMTSYNRINGVQA
+710 AALMTSYNRINGVQA
-725 ANNRDLCT
+725 ANSYDLCT

-745 IMSDWNTTVPTDGS
+745 IMSDWNTTVPDDGS

-801 GRLMTLAS
+801 GRLIALARRLT
-809 ALRGGFPV
+809 ANR
-817 QHKR
+817 

>member
-11 RRAALSPREKR
+11 LQAAPSPREKA

-89 PLTSEDWITYYEAL
+89 PLTSEDWINYYEAL

-137 QGRPVAL
+137 QGRPVTL
-144 QDLIEATAAIYVIS
+144 QDLAGASAAVYVIS

-175 LSDREMADLRTLDE
+175 LSDREQADLKTLDE
-189 AGLPLVLV
+189 AGLPLVL
-197 LNAGGPVELTDL
+197 LINAGGPVELTDL
-209 LAEYRHPLAVLQISQ
+209 LAQRRHPIAVVQISQ
-224 PGQQGGDAVTDIL
+224 LGQQGGEAVADVL
-237 LGKAVPEGKL
+237 LGRAVPEGKL
-247 TATWAKRYADY
+247 TATWARRYADY

-270 LEKEDYAEGLY
+270 LEKELYTEGLY

-300 GLSYTTFSTAFTALR
+300 GLSYTTFSTAFTTLR

-329 TGDRFTSR
+329 TGDRFTGR

-358 AGFAKTRPLT
+358 AGFAKTRPLA

-377 AVPAKQLAEFLPGR
+377 TIPAKQLAAFLPGR
-391 GAWVIPAGVYTLFA
+391 NAWVVATGTYTLFA

-419 VDAEV
+419 VAEDV
-424 VLETT
+424 VLEIT
-429 HPICSLHH
+429 HPICPVQY
-437 PFGEAGPAAPAM
+437 PFKEMGPCALAI
-449 EKAAAVAA
+449 EKAAAAAA
-457 LELPAFLFAPLPD
+457 LDLPAFAFAPLSD
-470 DAPVPAPVPLADGP
+470 EVPVPAPVPMADGP
-484 VEELVPLLYG
+484 VDELVPMLYG
-494 NITKGASTLGSAGI
+494 NITQGASTLGSAGI

-522 MSRGVPSLI
+522 VSRGVPSLI

-551 GGVIPTGVL
+551 GAVIPTGVL

-573 LEGADTYYQFCT
+573 LEGAATYYQFCT

-598 PALLEELGRAIAAEM
+598 PALLEEFGRAIAAEM

-641 SEDPLLSGLM
+641 AEDPLLSGTL

-710 AAMMTSYNRINGVQA
+710 AALMTSYNRINGVQA

-745 IMSDWNTTVPTDGS
+745 IMSDWNTTVPADGS

-794 TDVRACA
+794 TDLRACA
-801 GRLMTLAS
+801 GRLM
-809 ALRGGFPV
+809 ALTR
-817 QHKR
+817 RLTANR

>member
-1 MQSAHTYSGS
+1 MDQRFAHSGTLDPS
-11 RRAALSPREKR
+11 PTPRER
-22 HAALARKAA
+22 ENAALARQAA
-31 AAGIVLLRNDGVLPL
+31 AEGIVLLKNRGVLPL
-46 APDKPVALF
+46 CPGTPVALF
-55 GAGAGYTVKGGIG
+55 GAGAGRTVKGGTG
-68 SGDVNNRANVS
+68 SGDVNNRASVS
-79 LYEGLKAAGV
+79 IWQGLQEAGV
-89 PLTSEDWITYYEAL
+89 PLTSEDWLDDYEAR
-103 YHRARLAWKEKILAD
+103 YTRARESWRDQVLAA
-118 AKTVENPFDAYAA
+118 AKLVDNPFDAYAA
-131 NPFVLP
+131 HPFALP
-137 QGRPVAL
+137 QGRAIRP
-144 QDLIEATAAIYVIS
+144 QDLAGAKAALYVIS
-158 RISGEGKD
+158 RIAGEGKD
-166 RTPTAGDYL
+166 RRLEPGDYY
-175 LSDREMADLRTLDE
+175 LSDAERADLRALDE
-189 AGLPLVLV
+189 SGLPVVLL

-224 PGQQGGDAVTDIL
+224 PGQQGGEAVADIL

-315 AGDHG
+315 PGDHG

-329 TGDRFTSR
+329 TGDRFTGR

-358 AGFAKTRPLT
+358 AGFAKTRPLA
-368 PGESQTVTV
+368 PGESQTVTI

-419 VDAEV
+419 VDVEV
-424 VLETT
+424 VLEIT
-429 HPICSLHH
+429 HPICPLHH
-437 PFGEAGPAAPAM
+437 PFGEVGTAALAM
-449 EKAAAVAA
+449 EKAAAAAA
-457 LELPAFLFAPLPD
+457 LDLPAFVFAPLPD
-470 DAPVPAPVPLADGP
+470 EAPAPAPVPLADGP
-484 VEELVPLLYG
+484 VEELVPMLYG

-522 MSRGVPSLI
+522 ASRQIPSLI

-540 LRQSYQVDPAD
+540 LRQSYQAD
-551 GGVIPTGVL
+551 RATGEVYGAGVL
-560 GSLENGFLDEPRH
+560 GSLENGFLEAPPRH
-573 LEGADTYYQFCT
+573 EGADTYYQFCT

-598 PALLEELGRAIAAEM
+598 PELLTRVGRAVSREM
-613 AEFHIDLWLAPGM
+613 DEFHVDLWLAPGM

-641 SEDPLLSGLM
+641 SEDPLLTGTL
-651 AAAVTRGVQ
+651 AAAITAGVQ
-660 ADGTRGVTIKHF
+660 ESGRHGVTLKHF
-672 ACNNQEDHRMGVDA
+672 ACNNQEDNRMAVDA
-686 RVSEQALREI
+686 RVPERTLREI

-710 AAMMTSYNRINGVQA
+710 AAVMSAYNCINGVHA
-725 ANNRDLCT
+725 ANSRDLCT
-733 VVARGEWGFDGL
+733 VVLRQEWGFAGL
-745 IMSDWNTTVPTDGS
+745 VMSDWNTTVPDDGS
-759 EPWRCAA
+759 EPWRCAW

-801 GRLMTLAS
+801 GRLIALAA
-809 ALRGGFPV
+809 ALR
-817 QHKR
+817 RR